1 MAIMQQNF
9 CPIAIF
15 AFKRP
20 DHLGRA
26 LASLRQ
32 SPEFTKSPLYIFC
45 DGPRNE
51 ADAAMTAQVKQVA
64 DSWQHPNKTVVA
76 RERNLGLAK
85 SISGG
90 IDRLCD
96 EHGRAIAIEE
106 DLTVSPVYL
115 QFMNDALN
123 RYSECER
130 VMQVA
135 GHVYPAR
142 FRSPRD
148 AVMLPMSS
156 TLGWGTWQRAWRQF
170 DPTMSRRNLLDSDPD
185 LRWRFDLEG
194 AYPYYK
200 MLQAQLSGNVDSW
213 GIKWYLSVFLA
224 GGLCVFPTKSLVA
237 HEFDGTGTHCAT
249 PQFREQPLRMTPITT
264 WPEPIADP
272 EALNDFKK
280 FIRRDRRAWV
290 KVFRYLRSRFGKT

>member
-1 MAIMQQNF
+1 MHDHF

-26 LASLRQ
+26 LASLRTN
-32 SPEFTKSPLYIFC
+32 PEFGKSPLYIFC
-45 DGPRNE
+45 DGPRHD
-51 ADAAMTAQVKQVA
+51 ADAIMTAKVQKVA
-64 DSWQHPNKTVVA
+64 ENWQHPNKIVVS
-76 RERNLGLAK
+76 RPSNLGLAK
-85 SISGG
+85 SIGFG
-90 IDRLCD
+90 VDRLCD

-115 QFMNDALN
+115 RFMNDALD
-123 RYSECER
+123 RYSGCEQ

-135 GHVYPAR
+135 GHVYPAK
-142 FRSPRD
+142 FRSTLD

-156 TLGWGTWQRAWRQF
+156 TLGWGTWRRAWNHF
-170 DPTMSRRNLLDSDPD
+170 DPTMRRRQLLDSDLA

-200 MLQAQLSGNVDSW
+200 MLQAQLAGNVDSW

-237 HEFDGTGTHCAT
+237 HEFDGTGTHCST
-249 PQFREQPLRMTPITT
+249 PQFREQPLRTTAITK
-264 WPEPIADP
+264 WPEPIPDP
-272 EALNDFKK
+272 EALADFKA
-280 FIRRDRRAWV
+280 FIRRDRQPWV
-290 KVFRYLRSRFGKT
+290 KVFRYLKSKIGGS

>member
-1 MAIMQQNF
+1 MSMHKRF

-26 LASLRQ
+26 LSSLRDN
-32 SPEFTKSPLYIFC
+32 PEFDKSPLYIFC
-45 DGPRNE
+45 DGPRHDAE
-51 ADAAMTAQVKQVA
+51 AAMTAQTQSVA
-64 DSWQHPNKTVVA
+64 EAWQHPHKTVVA
-76 RERNLGLAK
+76 RVSNLGLAK
-85 SISGG
+85 SISTG

-115 QFMNDALN
+115 RFMNDALD
-123 RYSECER
+123 RYAECEQ

-135 GHVYPAR
+135 GHVYPAK
-142 FRSPRD
+142 FRSTDD

-156 TLGWGTWQRAWRQF
+156 TLGWGTWRRAWNHF
-170 DPTMSRRNLLDSDPD
+170 DPTMRRRLLLENDPA

-200 MLQAQLSGNVDSW
+200 MLQAQLDGNVDSW

-237 HEFDGTGTHCAT
+237 HEFDGTGTHCST
-249 PQFREQPLRMTPITT
+249 PQFREQPLRMTEITK
-264 WPEPIADP
+264 WPEPIPNP
-272 EALNDFKK
+272 EALADFKA
-280 FIRRDRRAWV
+280 FIRRDRQPWV
-290 KVFRYLRSRFGKT
+290 KVYRYLRSRLGNV